1 MEEEKNWIVVPT
13 WKIPGRLEKWH
24 SLVKYL
30 KYKTKEL
37 QQVSYVPHHKVGW
50 AWWTCSRVIFPL
62 RKGAYL
68 EVQGYWNLTP
78 ERGLLSS
85 YAVRLTW
92 YKESFFTD
100 VTPDVADQLLH
111 GSYFSCFTANEV
123 RRAIRG
129 EKILSHCN
137 YPSAHTGQVPSLQF
151 LALRVIQEGKDGS
164 QGESTTRKQR
174 RRDNRR
180 GIRMARDNSR
190 KSQQNSSQP
199 STQGTYFPG
208 LAEVL
213 GILA

>member
-13 WKIPGRLEKWH
+13 WRIPGRLERWH

-30 KYKTKEL
+30 KHRTKEW

-62 RKGAYL
+62 KEGAHL

-92 YKESFFTD
+92 HKRSFFTD
-100 VTPDVADQLLH
+100 VTPNVADQLLH
-111 GSYFSCFTANEV
+111 GSYFSCFTAGEV

-129 EKILSHCN
+129 EQILSHCN

-151 LALRVIQEGKDGS
+151 LALRVVKEGRDGS

-174 RRDNRR
+174 RRNNSR
-180 GIRMARDNSR
+180 GIRVARGNNR
-190 KSQQNSSQP
+190 KTQQSSSQP
-199 STQGTYFPG
+199 LTQGTHFSG
-208 LAEVL
+208 LAKIL